1 MLKYLMFSI
10 TTVSLLGGCSSTPS
24 TVYQAEQAPYCNT
37 EETIVNTNGMVSTQ
51 TRLECSDKPKV
62 HHLSRDIGVAGMCR
76 SYEKQV
82 VRPNGQN
89 MSIRGVMCRDKIT
102 GKWIPA
108 DPNLSY

>member
-1 MLKYLMFSI
+1 MYKYLAIISI
-10 TTVSLLGGCSSTPS
+10 LAVAGCSSTPDI
-24 TVYQAEQAPYCNT
+24 TYQEEQAPYCTT
-37 EETIVNTNGMVSTQ
+37 EETVVNTNGNVSSQ